1 MWSRKPC
8 WGCVIARGMLLQS
21 AERGPTCPACSAE
34 CAAQLFSSRAAGR
47 RCGSTSR
54 NRCEPPPRVLG
65 RVDADGTEL
74 GRIFLALAGRAT
86 KCTRPAG
93 REGPYRMSSRQ
104 FGCQVPRKKGKRW
117 RSPGLQ
123 APLTPFL
130 FTERDTTMGWKIKME
145 ETKLKRGWG
154 TYRFRHWK
162 HNTETPRAKHGA
174 SELCSQQN
182 SQLIGPL
189 RSELH
194 SELHREPRRKL
205 GFKPAARRAEQP
217 ALQPAGR
224 SSPGALCARASAE
237 TRAGTLRT
245 CGS

>member
-1 MWSRKPC
+1 VLGLCDSSRDAFAIGGEGANLPCLLRRVRSPALFKP
-8 WGCVIARGMLLQS
+8 GCRAPLRLHFPKSVRASASRSRPCRRRRDRAR
-21 AERGPTCPACSAE
+21 AH
-34 CAAQLFSSRAAGR
+34 FSSACRKGYKMH
-47 RCGSTSR
+47 TSR
-54 NRCEPPPRVLG
+54 W
-65 RVDADGTEL
+65 
-74 GRIFLALAGRAT
+74 
-86 KCTRPAG
+86 

-194 SELHREPRRKL
+194 REPRRKL